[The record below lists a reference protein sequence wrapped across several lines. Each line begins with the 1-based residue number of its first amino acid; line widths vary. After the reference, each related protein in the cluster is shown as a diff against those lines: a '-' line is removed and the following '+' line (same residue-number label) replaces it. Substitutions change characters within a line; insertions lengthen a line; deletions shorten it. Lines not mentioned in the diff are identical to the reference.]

1 MRKLFVGA
9 VIALGLLICAGC
21 GSQNSNKTSGNQ
33 TPQSDRA
40 SETVESQKSLTQI
53 ENNETTMTVSNEA
66 DSLKKYSSPKDLLD
80 DAAIVAKVKV
90 LKSESDHVRSYIY
103 TRYQMEIED
112 ILYRKSD
119 HETITVNMPGG
130 ILTGDKAAAMLSE
143 VTDGKNAGDLS
154 QIKTLTSN
162 GNTDRLLAVG
172 DEAYLFL
179 IPESEN
185 SYAAVGEY
193 DGSVLL
199 QNGKVTLSKNLI
211 ENQAKLSSGHTI
223 SNQMTEAEFVDA
235 MNQLI
240 SKKD

>member
-112 ILYRKSD
+112 ILYGKSD